1 MKKFVS
7 APVRD
12 VKVPG
17 EPGTR
22 KLLRMATVVVILLFG
37 VLLFQ
42 RLRLGG
48 QHDFM
53 PFYLGAKL
61 ASTGQIA
68 RIYDESAYQPWIA
81 ELRRQGERM
90 SRYDAHYFI
99 RPAFEAFFYI
109 PFTWFPYREASLL
122 ALLGNFGLL
131 GILVWKLPVW
141 FAVRPPVRAV
151 LRCALAVYYPFL
163 WSMSV
168 GQDTLLLT
176 LLVACALLLESN
188 GHGAAA
194 GVALGLCV
202 WKPHLIWLLPLALLS
217 ARRWR
222 MAAYSLGVSFG
233 LMALSFGLVGLAG
246 FRQWLVLVQAPSSDI
261 KPFEMGNIRA
271 LNIYCGP
278 WVAAIAIVL
287 TIACFYTV
295 LRQGAFSQKVSAA
308 ILTAL
313 LVSPHTY
320 WQDYSLVAIV
330 AMLTDNT
337 AVRILLLLPW
347 PFLYPGRDLLPM
359 IFVALG
365 CMTGL
370 GARIVHVRARSLK
383 TPALAEDP
391 QV

>member
-1 MKKFVS
+1 M
-7 APVRD
+7 
-12 VKVPG
+12 
-17 EPGTR
+17 TR
-22 KLLRMATVVVILLFG
+22 KLPQIAAAIVILLFG
-37 VLLFQ
+37 TLLFQ

-61 ASTGQIA
+61 ASAGQIA
-68 RIYDESAYQPWIA
+68 SIYDESAYQPLIA
-81 ELRRQGERM
+81 QLRKQGERM
-90 SRYDAHYFI
+90 SPYDAHYFI

-109 PFTWFPYREASLL
+109 PFSWLPYREASLL

-141 FAVRPPVRAV
+141 FAIRLPVRPV

-163 WSMSV
+163 WSISV

-176 LLVACALLLESN
+176 LLVAYALFLETK
-188 GHGAAA
+188 GHDAAA
-194 GVALGLCV
+194 GVALGLCA

-222 MAAYSLGVSFG
+222 MAAYSLGVSSG

-246 FRQWLVLVQAPSSDI
+246 FRRWLVLVQAPSSDI

-278 WVAAIAIVL
+278 WVAAIAIAL
-287 TIACFYTV
+287 TIICFYTV
-295 LRQGAFSQKVSAA
+295 LRHGAFSEKVSAA

-330 AMLTDNT
+330 AMLTENVV
-337 AVRILLLLPW
+337 VRILLLLPW
-347 PFLYPGRDLLPM
+347 PFLYSGRDELPM
-359 IFVALG
+359 IFIALA
-365 CMTGL
+365 CMAAL
-370 GARIVHVRARSLK
+370 GARNAHLRARSPK
-383 TPALAEDP
+383 AHTLAEDP